1 MTWNRY
7 HGPAMNDSTMNEP
20 KQSWWRRL
28 ERRPQAHL
36 GFNRHRDLRPRLEAQ
51 ARCATLEEL
60 EELLI
65 RADLGVDV
73 AARIA
78 AAIGEGRYDKQ
89 VSDDEVKAIL
99 AAEVEKVLAPVAK
112 PLAVGAAQAVRHPG
126 GRRQR
131 LGQDHHHRQAR
142 GANSAPKAASV
153 MLAAGDTFRAAA
165 IDQLKIWGGR
175 TGAGVIA
182 RAAGLGCGEPCVR
195 GADGGARTTA
205 PTC

>member
-1 MTWNRY
+1 MSKRKLD
-7 HGPAMNDSTMNEP
+7 A
-20 KQSWWRRL
+20 
-28 ERRPQAHL
+28 
-36 GFNRHRDLRPRLEAQ
+36 
-51 ARCATLEEL
+51 ATIEEL

-65 RADLGVDV
+65 RADLGVDM

-89 VSDDEVKAIL
+89 VSDTEVKAIL

-112 PLAVGAAQAVRHPG
+112 PLTIDAAQEAVRHPG

-142 GANSAPKAASV
+142 GALPRTRAASV

-165 IDQLKIWGGR
+165 IEQLKIWGSR
-175 TGAGVIA
+175 TGATRD
-182 RAAGLGCGEPCVR
+182 RAASR
-195 GADGGARTTA
+195 DRTPRA
-205 PTC
+205 SRSRR